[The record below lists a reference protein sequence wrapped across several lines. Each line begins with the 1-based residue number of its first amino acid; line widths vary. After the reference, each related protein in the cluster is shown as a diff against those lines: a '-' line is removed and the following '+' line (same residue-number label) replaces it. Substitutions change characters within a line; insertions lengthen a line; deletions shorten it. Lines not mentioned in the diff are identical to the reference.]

1 MLARI
6 IFQDNCCYLNNFNI
20 SNSNIELRFA
30 LNNTIGEL
38 NVCQA
43 ILARR
48 SVRAYTSE
56 KVEVK
61 KIRSLIEAAVR
72 APTAMH
78 LEPWAFAIIQDK
90 LFLKQMSDIAKVKL
104 TNEFKQPLDLSDTLN
119 QPSFNV
125 FYDANTLIVICGN
138 TKNPDASADCWMAAQ
153 NLMLAAHA
161 LGLGSCV
168 ITQAL
173 PALNDKNIKSQLGIT
188 EDYEAIAPI
197 VIGYSDTETQVS
209 RRKRPII
216 LTWLDA
222 ESED

>member
-1 MLARI
+1 M
-6 IFQDNCCYLNNFNI
+6 
-20 SNSNIELRFA
+20 
-30 LNNTIGEL
+30 NNTIGEL

-48 SVRAYTSE
+48 SVRAYTAQ
-56 KVEVK
+56 KVEAK

-90 LFLKQMSDIAKVKL
+90 LLLKQMSDIAKVKL
-104 TNEFKQPLDLSDTLN
+104 INELKQPLDLNDALN

-125 FYDANTLIVICGN
+125 FYDANTLIVICAN

-161 LGLGSCV
+161 IGLGSCV

-188 EDYEAIAPI
+188 EYYEAIAPI
-197 VIGYSDTETQVS
+197 VIGYSDVETQVS

-216 LTWLDA
+216 LTWLDS
-222 ESED
+222 ESEH